1 MSSTNKSSQKSTYRY
16 SYLQQPSLEMGEAGS
31 VEQYILALAW
41 QPQLSLGSCPS
52 RSYSASRPLIA
63 AMDALPASAYALNA
77 LSLHG
82 LWPEYRGRSST
93 FGWPE
98 YCNRPEFN
106 YSQCTPIA
114 SQNTQSP
121 VEEVGT
127 PCSTLTSS
135 VVEEFNASTSGWRTY
150 ALSYAFLPGVAA
162 HEWARHGT
170 CTGWSQRTYFDRADR
185 LVASLELSQGNRLLR
200 RSVASGQCS
209 ASGLRA
215 AFEDDVGAP
224 PVLRCASGC
233 VLNEVWLGVQ
243 ARAGDP
249 MPVFD
254 PDHGVNITSSGADT
268 CETCASLVLYRW
280 GGCPPGPPLPPGAP
294 PPPRQHS
301 VAAASPGT
309 GGAVAARAVAILFAI
324 GLLAMLGLLNLRRAR
339 NASIRASVGVK
350 LSDEPDSGPQSPGP
364 AELPMTP
371 AADLKAREPTLA
383 PGSVANSFPMRQ
395 GGAVLTEDSPSPL
408 SRSRAANAA
417 LTRLIHDDN
426 DEIID

>member
-1 MSSTNKSSQKSTYRY
+1 MFELGAKSLKF
-16 SYLQQPSLEMGEAGS
+16 LQMGEAGTI
-31 VEQYILALAW
+31 EQYILALAW

-52 RSYSASRPLIA
+52 RSFSASRPLIA

-98 YCNRPEFN
+98 YCNRIEFN

-114 SQNTQSP
+114 TQSTQSP

-127 PCSTLTSS
+127 PCSTLAPS
-135 VVEEFNASTSGWRTY
+135 VVEEFNASSGWRTY

-170 CTGWSQRTYFDRADR
+170 CTGWTQRTYFDRADR

-233 VLNEVWLGVQ
+233 VLSEVWLGVQ
-243 ARAGDP
+243 GARAGDL

-254 PDHGVNITSSGADT
+254 SDHGVNITRSGVDT
-268 CETCASLVLYRW
+268 CETCASLVLHRW

-294 PPPRQHS
+294 PPPRQLS

-324 GLLAMLGLLNLRRAR
+324 GLLAILGLLNLRRAR

-350 LSDEPDSGPQSPGP
+350 LSDEPGSGPQSPGP
-364 AELPMTP
+364 AMTP
-371 AADLKAREPTLA
+371 TADLKAREPTLA

-395 GGAVLTEDSPSPL
+395 GGAILTEDSPSPV